1 MKWQKGRQN
10 GLYYKFPLI
19 TLPRFDMYLLKIPQG
34 SSVPTH
40 TDPVRN
46 KKHYRLNIDII
57 KPEVGGT
64 FIGKTI
70 FRLPRITLIRP
81 DIHPHSVTEIFSGY
95 SLILSIG
102 IAI

>member
-10 GLYYKFPLI
+10 SLYYKFPLI

-40 TDPVRN
+40 TDPVKN

-57 KPEVGGT
+57 KPKIGGT

-70 FRLPRITLIRP
+70 FKLPRITLIRP
-81 DIHPHSVTEIFSGY
+81 DIHQHSVTEIFSGY

>member
-1 MKWQKGRQN
+1 MKWQKERQN
-10 GLYYKFPLI
+10 SLYYKFPLV
-19 TLPRFDMYLLKIPQG
+19 TLPSFDMYLLKIPQG

-40 TDPVRN
+40 TDPIKN

-57 KPEVGGT
+57 KPKIGGT

-70 FRLPRITLIRP
+70 FKLPRITLIRP
-81 DIHPHSVTEIFSGY
+81 DIHQHSVTEIFSGY